1 MGIWIQLYLNALK
14 LYSKVFGGMEVGLSQ
29 FELDL
34 ATENSLTSS
43 EPELMVVEREG
54 QDQPWA
60 QILARLLRAVC
71 PG

>member
-1 MGIWIQLYLNALK
+1 M
-14 LYSKVFGGMEVGLSQ
+14 GLSQ

-54 QDQPWA
+54 QDQPRA
-60 QILARLLRAVC
+60 QILGRLLRAVC
-71 PG
+71 PGGASASSSVNWE